1 MEDEDIQIVE
11 ESWAQVS
18 HAADEVARSFYA
30 KIFELDADVAR
41 MFAGTDMTA
50 QQTNLA
56 KALDTVVSGLG
67 DIDALRGPLQELG
80 ARHVAYGVSERDFV
94 PVGEALLATLREGFC
109 DVWNSSLES
118 AWLAAWVFVSEQML
132 AGFRHKAAA

>member
-1 MEDEDIQIVE
+1 MKNEDIRLVK

-18 HAADEVARSFYA
+18 HAADEVARLFYS

-50 QQTNLA
+50 QHAKLA

-67 DIDALRGPLQELG
+67 DI
-80 ARHVAYGVSERDFV
+80 
-94 PVGEALLATLREGFC
+94 
-109 DVWNSSLES
+109 
-118 AWLAAWVFVSEQML
+118 
-132 AGFRHKAAA
+132 

>member
-1 MEDEDIQIVE
+1 VKNEDIQLVK

-30 KIFELDADVAR
+30 KIFQLDADVAR
-41 MFAGTDMTA
+41 KFAGTDMTA
-50 QQTNLA
+50 QHANLA

-67 DIDALRGPLQELG
+67 DPDALRGPLQELG
-80 ARHVAYGVSERDFV
+80 ARHVAHGVSERDFA

-109 DVWNSSLES
+109 DQWNDSLEK
-118 AWLAAWVFVSEQML
+118 AWLAAWALVSVQML
-132 AGFRHKAAA
+132 VGFRRKAAA